1 MNVVDVKNLVKNYSR
16 GDQKVL
22 ALQGVSFNVQKGQFI
37 SVMGPSGSG
46 KSTLLHL
53 LGGLDHITS
62 GEVLIDGQSLAK
74 MNDKEL
80 SKFRRLKL
88 GFIFQFF
95 NLLPTMTAL
104 ENVALPL
111 LLDGASL
118 ANVEKKALDL
128 LNYLGLSHRVHHF
141 PDQLSGGEMQR
152 VAIARALVSDP
163 ALILADEPTGNLD
176 SKTGQSVLELLR
188 QLTKERMQTIIM
200 VTHSKEAAQFGNKL
214 IEMRDG
220 KIQAETNLN
229 A

>member
-53 LGGLDHITS
+53 LGGLDLITS